1 MAQRR
6 VAQFEESRGREPSPA
21 ERLRIWAEAA
31 VVSRSP
37 KRDDLGGGLFRQWR
51 QDATDLGYDPAGLV
65 ASFRTAERVCPGRY
79 DRPEVMAGSLWGA
92 GVDDVV
98 VGRVLARVEQAAVSL
113 SDEGLAVEL
122 YTSINASA
130 PMAAR
135 AGVDGR
141 RMVDATFEDLRR
153 RVCDRLVRHEGRW
166 WSPGMIA
173 AETAALS
180 WLASDV
186 VASIPAAV
194 PYVGDLSGDQAEA
207 VRALLGSA
215 TRGAVV
221 VGPAGSGKT
230 TMLARFAQ
238 TVGPGRVV
246 AVAPTAVAAA
256 ELGGGLG
263 VAADTVAKVLT
274 ERGRIGA
281 GMWVIVD
288 EASQLATRQLA
299 ALCGRAA
306 EADARVVLVGDHAQQ
321 GSISAGGL
329 FETAARNSRITVAAL
344 SELWRFAD
352 PAEAAATARLRVG
365 DPAALDY
372 HRGRGRVAASA
383 HSQVASTVADW
394 WEQHRGGSTL
404 VSAPSLGLVADI
416 NVEIAARRRRAGETG
431 PAVAGGDDCRVRVGD
446 VVTTR
451 RNNRRL
457 VAGDGEWVR
466 NGDRWVVEWSDGSGG
481 LGVRRAGS
489 GARVGLP
496 AGYVEEHVDLGYAIT
511 HTRAQSATADAALT
525 VVGASSRLPELYVGL
540 TRGRHRNHL
549 VVVTDRAAH
558 DEDRPSE
565 HFPPEEVIAA
575 VVTRRGNPPTAISA
589 DQTVF
594 GAGDAARWLAR
605 VAATGHEQ
613 ALPVPHGFD
622 PARLLATRRDPHA
635 GAPVGLE
642 QRVSTA
648 IGRWLTGTGDTD
660 PYEGLTDAEQ
670 QAADRWL
677 HDYLNNND
685 NNGGGGD
692 DAYGY
697 EPDAGD
703 LAAVGR
709 RHTANSGHPELPPAA
724 VYDHD
729 AGALPYPDGW
739 DIHPDDESGVPD
751 PAPTPDEEEEPAAVS
766 GVSDWV
772 AGVEWRRD
780 LGATGN
786 VVDLVHSVL
795 DEATGVTRDSVLGPF
810 PPSEADN
817 PHLMAL
823 TRRYTQ
829 ARYVGADDAAGW
841 LATLIYHIAD
851 RPLHDLLA
859 DQVDAGQV
867 SAADREWAQHVR
879 TGLVARRAHKWAGT
893 LNALDSLRETIRTQA
908 ARTVGGADPD
918 PRGVP
923 EVADRLGDHDR
934 AVWWRHCT
942 EWLADGAQP
951 DGLLPRWTEADCSL
965 ADAAAGLIP
974 TETNPGVVHWSEL
987 AGARTPQLVDTD
999 ETDAAR
1005 YTTQQTRRFG
1015 APHVEGPEAPTGNEA
1030 ERLRSVLGWAADQ
1043 YHHQLVHSPEAHAA
1057 RQHLQKRGIGPDDW
1071 DTWQLG
1077 WAPAGWRTVA
1087 DRIGDD
1093 AVAVASGLANQARS
1107 DRVYDALRERI
1118 MFPIRDPNGHIAGFA
1133 GRTLDP
1139 DQPKYVN
1146 TRRTVLYDKSNLL
1159 FGLSHAAPHIADQGG
1174 EAVIV
1179 EGYTDAIAA
1188 RRHGIANTVATGGT
1202 ALTDR
1207 HVTQLAAAGATEI
1220 TVMYDGDDAGRRATR
1235 QAAARAARQQ
1245 LPVTITQL
1253 PHDQDPADLPP
1264 HTLRAVYD
1272 NTQPHIW
1279 AEIHTMPQR
1288 HNPAHLDNHHD
1299 IIERVLAVA
1308 ANDPILETIAAQQT
1322 AALLNISPDTITDH
1336 LHTPDPGPHIAHGR
1350 LRAETAGRTN
1360 PEQQHLETEQADAA
1374 AWISDHLP
1382 AGTPHWR
1389 GHQQIYQTLGDT
1401 PFADVVFQK
1410 WQEQAVDTTS
1420 RSRVTLSDETAGR
1433 TSPDPTPEPEPAQP
1447 ERDPLNE
1454 TWEQVE
1460 EAAQKQAAE
1469 EAKDRKL
1476 RAELNR
1482 QLTQALQE
1490 QTTLQ
1495 HKLRQLD
1502 QQETNLS
1509 RWAKRRGAPERG
1521 TKREQ
1526 LTANLQTA
1534 TNHVNKI
1541 RTDLGQ
1547 VTDRYNKAETQKLRI
1562 ELDVKCNMAQGLDT
1576 DHARQWI
1583 IDKYEATA
1591 DAAHALRTYQH
1602 DENRRQRQAQQR
1614 ESRSQDG
1621 PGPSL

>member
-1 MAQRR
+1 M
-6 VAQFEESRGREPSPA
+6 
-21 ERLRIWAEAA
+21 
-31 VVSRSP
+31 
-37 KRDDLGGGLFRQWR
+37 
-51 QDATDLGYDPAGLV
+51 
-65 ASFRTAERVCPGRY
+65 
-79 DRPEVMAGSLWGA
+79 
-92 GVDDVV
+92 
-98 VGRVLARVEQAAVSL
+98 
-113 SDEGLAVEL
+113 
-122 YTSINASA
+122 
-130 PMAAR
+130 
-135 AGVDGR
+135 
-141 RMVDATFEDLRR
+141 
-153 RVCDRLVRHEGRW
+153 
-166 WSPGMIA
+166 
-173 AETAALS
+173 
-180 WLASDV
+180 
-186 VASIPAAV
+186 
-194 PYVGDLSGDQAEA
+194 
-207 VRALLGSA
+207 
-215 TRGAVV
+215 

-263 VAADTVAKVLT
+263 VAADTVAKVLA
-274 ERGRIGA
+274 ERGRIGP

-372 HRGRGRVAASA
+372 HRQRGRVAASA
-383 HSQVASTVADW
+383 HSQVAATVADW

-431 PAVAGGDDCRVRVGD
+431 PAVAGGDDYRVRVGD

-481 LGVRRAGS
+481 LGVRRTGS

-511 HTRAQSATADAALT
+511 HTRAQSATVDAALT

-549 VVVTDRAAH
+549 VVVTDRPAH

-565 HFPPEEVIAA
+565 HFPPEEIIAA

-622 PARLLATRRDPHA
+622 PARLLATRRDSHA

-648 IGRWLTGTGDTD
+648 IGRWLTGAGDTD

-677 HDYLNNND
+677 HDYHNNNS
-685 NNGGGGD
+685 GGGD

-697 EPDAGD
+697 EPDVGD

-709 RHTANSGHPELPPAA
+709 PHTANSGHPELPPAA

-739 DIHPDDESGVPD
+739 DTHPDDESGVPD
-751 PAPTPDEEEEPAAVS
+751 PGWGTDPAPTPDEEEPAAVS
-766 GVSDWV
+766 GVSDWI

-795 DEATGVTRDSVLGPF
+795 DEATGVTRDSVLDLF

-851 RPLHDLLA
+851 RPLHDLLS

-951 DGLLPRWTEADCSL
+951 HGLIRRWTEADCSL
-965 ADAAAGLIP
+965 ADAAAGLVP

-1030 ERLRSVLGWAADQ
+1030 ERLRVLLGWAADQ
-1043 YHHQLVHSPEAHAA
+1043 YHHQLVHSPEADAA

-1077 WAPAGWRTVA
+1077 WSPAGWRTVT

-1093 AVAVASGLANQARS
+1093 PLAVASGLANQARS
-1107 DRVYDALRERI
+1107 GRVYDALRERI

-1146 TRRTVLYDKSNLL
+1146 TRRTLLYDKSNLL
-1159 FGLSHAAPHIADQGG
+1159 FGLSHAAPHIADQRG

-1202 ALTDR
+1202 ALTNR
-1207 HVTQLAAAGATEI
+1207 HVTQLAAAGTTEI

-1235 QAAARAARQQ
+1235 QVAARAALQQ

-1288 HNPAHLDNHHD
+1288 HNPAHLDNHHN
-1299 IIERVLAVA
+1299 IIDRVLAVA

-1336 LHTPDPGPHIAHGR
+1336 LHPPTPDPTSP
-1350 LRAETAGRTN
+1350 T
-1360 PEQQHLETEQADAA
+1360 DAYE
-1374 AWISDHLP
+1374 SKP
-1382 AGTPHWR
+1382 TSPTPSTPR
-1389 GHQQIYQTLGDT
+1389 CDT
-1401 PFADVVFQK
+1401 PPDHPPPQGSHSATKQPDAPTPTRHRNPNQPSQNATPSTRRGNK
-1410 WQEQAVDTTS
+1410 SRKQHRNGQHKKPKTANCEPSSTASWPRPHRSNPPCSTSYGSSTS
-1420 RSRVTLSDETAGR
+1420 RKPTCPGGPNGGEPPNATPNGNGSLR
-1433 TSPDPTPEPEPAQP
+1433 TFRQP
-1447 ERDPLNE
+1447 
-1454 TWEQVE
+1454 
-1460 EAAQKQAAE
+1460 
-1469 EAKDRKL
+1469 
-1476 RAELNR
+1476 
-1482 QLTQALQE
+1482 
-1490 QTTLQ
+1490 QTT
-1495 HKLRQLD
+1495 
-1502 QQETNLS
+1502 
-1509 RWAKRRGAPERG
+1509 
-1521 TKREQ
+1521 
-1526 LTANLQTA
+1526 
-1534 TNHVNKI
+1534 
-1541 RTDLGQ
+1541 
-1547 VTDRYNKAETQKLRI
+1547 
-1562 ELDVKCNMAQGLDT
+1562 
-1576 DHARQWI
+1576 
-1583 IDKYEATA
+1583 
-1591 DAAHALRTYQH
+1591 
-1602 DENRRQRQAQQR
+1602 
-1614 ESRSQDG
+1614 
-1621 PGPSL
+1621 